1 MAAKGGEL
9 APKNERI
16 RLSHLQL
23 ATILVNFVQ
32 AAAKHGNNSVGYEN
46 TSKTLPEFFKELDEG
61 LPRVSIS
68 IETLEDLLC
77 AVNLRA
83 ELGTFWSPN
92 ANESLDAFLTKL
104 FWHARLPDG
113 SRIALDR
120 DYNVITY
127 AEKESV

>member
-23 ATILVNFVQ
+23 ATILVNFIQ
-32 AAAKHGNNSVGYEN
+32 ATASSNYEN

-61 LPRVSIS
+61 LPRVAIK

-77 AVNLRA
+77 SVNLRS
-83 ELGTFWSPN
+83 EQGLFWSPN
-92 ANESLDAFLTKL
+92 ENESLDAFLTKL
-104 FWHARLPDG
+104 FWHARLTDG
-113 SRIALDR
+113 SRVALDR

-127 AEKESV
+127 AEEAISGKTN